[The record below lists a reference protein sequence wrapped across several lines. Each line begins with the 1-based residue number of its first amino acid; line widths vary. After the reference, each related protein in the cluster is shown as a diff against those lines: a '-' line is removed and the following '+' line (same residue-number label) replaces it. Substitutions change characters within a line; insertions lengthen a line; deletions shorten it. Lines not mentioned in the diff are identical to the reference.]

1 MGVILIAESHWDDD
15 PPYESLCLERVK
27 VVQTKE
33 TEVQVD
39 YQGFSPRT
47 VVLGWVCNQQ
57 IQRNVMF
64 MVFDSQGNRGDH
76 HFSSSVFETCF
87 VLT

>member
-1 MGVILIAESHWDDD
+1 MAYKWGVILIAESHWDDD

-39 YQGFSPRT
+39 YGF
-47 VVLGWVCNQQ
+47 
-57 IQRNVMF
+57 
-64 MVFDSQGNRGDH
+64 
-76 HFSSSVFETCF
+76 E
-87 VLT
+87 